1 MMRGG
6 AIVLLIVLLSSCV
19 DSIPQKPEPENLVE
33 REKMVVILTDLS
45 ILETAYQLKYVQV
58 AKYADQLKIGGDSIL
73 KAYKVSFED
82 FDQSMDFYGSDQE
95 EMTRIYDDVKA
106 KLETKRKELEA
117 QLKQENKEE

>member
-1 MMRGG
+1 MIRGG
-6 AIVLLIVLLSSCV
+6 VIVLLIALLSSCV
-19 DSIPQKPEPENLVE
+19 DSIPRKPEPENLVE
-33 REKMVVILTDLS
+33 REKIVAILTDLS

-73 KAYKVSFED
+73 NAYKVSFED

-106 KLETKRKELEA
+106 KLEIKRKELEA

>member
-33 REKMVVILTDLS
+33 REKMVAILTDLS

-73 KAYKVSFED
+73 NAYKVSFED

>member
-33 REKMVVILTDLS
+33 REKMVAILTDLS
-45 ILETAYQLKYVQV
+45 VLETAYQLKYVQV